1 MSMHDIWSKRFTHYI
16 NELQKY
22 MQYIFTGHIAVVLVF
37 VLGAIGFQYSEWLK
51 TVDESFPVALVVG
64 VLIGLVIAFSRPT
77 TLLREPDQV
86 YLLPLESKMKYYFS
100 KALRWTF
107 FSQILLS
114 VVIYIA
120 AIPLLRAA
128 SSLSIK
134 QIWLGVIIILALK
147 ALNVLIEFNYRYVGR
162 GHNTIIDRVTRIVLN
177 IFIMYYFLQWELM
190 LSGIIAVLIIVYYVV
205 TRGKVYVDPIPYE
218 HFISLEQ
225 NRMYRFYRFANYFT
239 DVPHLRGSVKRRAWL
254 DFVYRF
260 IPYKKDN
267 AQMYLILRTFI
278 RTDDLLFLWVRLTGI
293 SAVFAAFIE
302 LQFVTWI
309 VSAALAF
316 ALVIQLKQALAST
329 SEFRMDMLYPMKE
342 QLRPSAIK
350 KLLIQLVIVQAIIVT
365 LCNIMMPMFYL
376 TPIIIIASGWLT
388 IKLVK

>member
-64 VLIGLVIAFSRPT
+64 VLVGLVIAFSRPT

-162 GHNTIIDRVTRIVLN
+162 GHNTIIDRITRIVLN
-177 IFIMYYFLQWELM
+177 IFIIYYFLQWELM
-190 LSGIIAVLIIVYYVV
+190 LSGIIGVLIIVYYVV

-329 SEFRMDMLYPMKE
+329 SEFRMDMLYPVKE

-376 TPIIIIASGWLT
+376 TPIIIITSGWLT